1 MSKKTPIKK
10 TKRRLKRTV
19 RRSLAAVLMIT
30 AIGVAAIP
38 VPENYAGNS
47 GEPSGSGSS
56 ATKDYHDMSGYGYNP
71 IPYSVDNDNHTD
83 VVLDTG
89 LNLSKYSG
97 CSIDDF
103 LADKDANNSPK
114 TPLYGSEVWPS
125 LTVTDLGGG
134 TLDLCWQFLYYEV
147 KEPHSGAKRGAICK
161 YNDQYFADKVDLSLN
176 PNTEYY
182 TVTEEKYNGFFSGT
196 DKSSM
201 NADPLEAVIYSYNDY
216 INNMLPD
223 KDKEFFL
230 KYFKD
235 AYEAKE
241 KEFATYK
248 DAKDKYNSDK
258 DRYPDPGNIPPAT
271 LSKIPSNDLTS
282 EQKLEYYCEHDT
294 NLIACGTGYSLRSVS
309 NSLPGKSGTIYLA
322 QGGTPTEGYYNDD
335 YGFLVTNRSEYLMC
349 AIGDGA
355 FKGVTKVVNM
365 EIPSMIGYIGD
376 EAFADATLMESIKI
390 YNVESIGNRAFKG
403 CTKLN
408 NVEISQA
415 TRCIGA
421 ECFSNTAIQSIT
433 LPVSIDTIGYG
444 AFANCKQLTSV
455 DLNGIRTDCKVKDYA
470 FYNCAA
476 LKEIKM
482 QDSAIKSIGKGAFAV
497 EAGSQPLEV
506 VLPKEMSATNSIGD
520 YMFVGRAGLKSVV
533 FPVNIGRNATSII
546 TLPKNMFHGCVNLE
560 YVEFPAD
567 PQNDP
572 QACGYVEFPKV
583 DVEIDGENVEKTAL
597 FLDVINPN
605 FLVKGP
611 KNNSGGEEA
620 YPRTGTWDAVTA
632 VSDTVSYLYI
642 ENGKEYYEI
651 SDGKFLLCANSE
663 GVLTSGDFKPGL
675 PESEK
680 KNVTLPIKPTVGKT
694 KITSIA
700 SDCFK
705 KDEFNQ
711 AVVKLEIYDD
721 SISSIS
727 DKTFYGWEN
736 LEEVEIGNS
745 VASIGASA
753 FEGCTN
759 LIDVSFNTPIAGY
772 DSFPIDNIGKDAFK
786 TGSDKLTFH
795 GDIVEKYAPFE
806 WAMDKNNFINEQDGI
821 RVCYKSDAGKN
832 PTYLSVMYDANTD
845 MVTLLDYPKIEDI
858 TKYFDDEYNASMEAK
873 YYEAYGGSE
882 YDEFRKRFA
891 NEWNDTA
898 DSDVETLYDSLNYG
912 PWINEDFCSNWQT
925 YLASVDTEEKSMLA
939 KAYDIFFEPLV
950 VEAAT
955 SSPIAFYDKYPYKVL
970 ENEKYNDLYHSQTE
984 EERAFLYA
992 VKNIVVPAGVESI
1005 DVNGFKNS
1013 SQYNANNVRTYF
1025 SRTYLGNEVYDMY
1038 YAQNDDLSDSI
1049 AGLFSGYYVDKKTPD
1064 SSITEAN
1071 PRGNDYIQ
1079 SVTLNNV
1086 KYLPDYAFDSCENL
1100 QYVVLGKDCKDIGTA
1115 PFRGCT
1121 SLTTVGNND
1130 YYKTDNGIV
1139 YSVNTDG
1146 SYTIEECLPARGNLV
1161 GGAQLSLSTDANLGN
1176 VSVIK
1181 DGAFEECKYINLID
1195 LSDTAGLKDIPKN
1208 CFRNCEDLTR
1218 LSLPRSVNNIEEGA
1232 FVDDLKLV
1240 ELTIPGTEVFISASA
1255 FKKDSVDKPKAWTT
1269 ILTYADSSARRYA
1282 DTYKDTYKLTYEQKK
1297 DEWRV
1302 IFLDSDLNQVGDA
1315 QYVEDNAY
1323 VSNVPNCPPKDNWTF
1338 EKWLGTNNVEV
1349 TDRITSDTTFVA
1361 QGYSNNGMVN
1371 GKYTVAFYDQVDGTQ
1386 IGTTQYVEPGQAAIA
1401 PQAPVHTG
1409 YTFLKWSSEEYT
1421 NVQKN
1426 LTIMAMYSG
1435 GSATTSGGSTT
1446 TSGGT
1451 TTTSGGTTSTSSSSS
1466 NTSSSTSSSSSNTS
1480 SSSNSSNTSG
1490 SGSTT
1495 GTYAVTVVNGSGSGS
1510 YAVGST
1516 VTITANTPAEGMVFQ
1531 KWTTES
1537 NGVTLASVS
1546 LSTTTFVMPANAV
1559 TVTAN
1564 YVAGNGATAATTGTG
1579 NGGSTTGNNGNT
1591 VVDITKPGISNKDLA
1606 TANVNGSTD
1615 NFVIKIS
1622 ETDEATR
1629 AVAAALTNK
1638 YGSLDNILYY
1648 AMDITL
1654 YDSTGTTKI
1663 TDTSGL
1669 SIDITIPIP
1678 DALVAYGGNNM
1689 AGAVINGDQL
1699 EELNES
1705 FTTINGV
1712 PCVRFTATHFSPYT
1726 IYVDTGNLTEGMLDV
1741 TPKTGDPIH
1750 PKWFLSIGLACL
1762 SIILFLKKDKKV
1774 KVKTA

>member
-30 AIGVAAIP
+30 AIAVAAIP
-38 VPENYAGNS
+38 VPENYAES
-47 GEPSGSGSS
+47 GAGGSS
-56 ATKDYHDMSGYGYNP
+56 SSST
-71 IPYSVDNDNHTD
+71 IPVPDKYQYPASLRAIYKSTEKGDPR
-83 VVLDTG
+83 LDSTG
-89 LNLSKYSG
+89 ETIESAYIITPLSDGTYQLDWQFEFFTTTVEKNERGIISKY
-97 CSIDDF
+97 
-103 LADKDANNSPK
+103 NS
-114 TPLYGSEVWPS
+114 TYQQD
-125 LTVTDLGGG
+125 TV
-134 TLDLCWQFLYYEV
+134 V
-147 KEPHSGAKRGAICK
+147 
-161 YNDQYFADKVDLSLN
+161 LN
-176 PNTEYY
+176 PNVIYAYDEIETTDFDQFYNDCAGAGVAY
-182 TVTEEKYNGFFSGT
+182 TVNKKPNLENPADMFLNEYF
-196 DKSSM
+196 
-201 NADPLEAVIYSYNDY
+201 NAAYQNYVKDWNDY
-216 INNMLPD
+216 
-223 KDKEFFL
+223 ETRL
-230 KYFKD
+230 KQWEND
-235 AYEAKE
+235 QN
-241 KEFATYK
+241 ATEDTK
-248 DAKDKYNSDK
+248 PKS
-258 DRYPDPGNIPPAT
+258 PT
-271 LSKIPSNDLTS
+271 LSKTPSDLSDDQKLKYYCDENVSKKNPSESLKGCKLAYVIDSKQSGTTNHYVYIPQKITGQNPSGKFDSQGFKYTADSSIIGIGNEAFKDTKNVYYLTVPKEIKYIGVSAFENSFIKEISFYNVEKICDKAFKNCSQLTS
-282 EQKLEYYCEHDT
+282 VNMGEGTTIIGTEAFYGSGLTSVEFPQSTKEIGPGAFAFCESLQKIDLSKITTSPAQIDEYAFY
-294 NLIACGTGYSLRSVS
+294 NAIALNEVNVMKASSPNVTVNIGT
-309 NSLPGKSGTIYLA
+309 
-322 QGGTPTEGYYNDD
+322 
-335 YGFLVTNRSEYLMC
+335 
-349 AIGDGA
+349 IGDGA
-355 FKGVTKVVNM
+355 FAVSSGVVGSMKSFTFPSKISKAHDGDTGLGDCVLAGRTNLETVIMPADFGRTKPVVV
-365 EIPSMIGYIGD
+365 EDVTIPD
-376 EAFADATLMESIKI
+376 
-390 YNVESIGNRAFKG
+390 
-403 CTKLN
+403 
-408 NVEISQA
+408 
-415 TRCIGA
+415 
-421 ECFSNTAIQSIT
+421 NT
-433 LPVSIDTIGYG
+433 
-444 AFANCKQLTSV
+444 
-455 DLNGIRTDCKVKDYA
+455 
-470 FYNCAA
+470 FYNC
-476 LKEIKM
+476 
-482 QDSAIKSIGKGAFAV
+482 
-497 EAGSQPLEV
+497 
-506 VLPKEMSATNSIGD
+506 
-520 YMFVGRAGLKSVV
+520 Y
-533 FPVNIGRNATSII
+533 
-546 TLPKNMFHGCVNLE
+546 NLAC
-560 YVEFPAD
+560 VEFPD
-567 PQNDP
+567 DGSGS
-572 QACGYVEFPKV
+572 CGYASYNANK
-583 DVEIDGENVEKTAL
+583 L
-597 FLDVINPN
+597 FITISNPD
-605 FLVKGP
+605 FYVKGP
-611 KNNSGGEEA
+611 ETDSSKSIA
-620 YPRTGTWDAVTA
+620 SPRRITRKAKTA
-632 VSDTVSYLYI
+632 VAPVNDKGKTVANVTYLYI
-642 ENGKEYYEI
+642 KDGKKYYEI
-651 SDGKFLLCANSE
+651 SNGTYLMCIDNNGI
-663 GVLTSGDFKPGL
+663 LTSCIED
-675 PESEK
+675 PEGEK
-680 KNVTLPIKPTVGKT
+680 EDPIDNLPIPEKVGNT
-694 KITSIA
+694 KVTGIA
-700 SDCFK
+700 SDCFS
-705 KDEFNQ
+705 DDTMNQ
-711 AVVKLEIYDD
+711 KVKRITIEDN
-721 SISSIS
+721 SISIINDSVFK
-727 DKTFYGWEN
+727 DWKK
-736 LEEVEIGNS
+736 LQEVYIGNS
-745 VASIGASA
+745 VTTIGASA
-753 FEGCTN
+753 FEGCSN
-759 LIDVSFNTPIAGY
+759 LIDVSFNTPTAGY
-772 DSFPIDNIGKDAFK
+772 DNFVIGKDAFK
-786 TGSDKLTFH
+786 TGGDRLTFH
-795 GDIVEKYAPFE
+795 GDIVEEYDPFE

-821 RVCYKSDAGKN
+821 RVCYKSDVGKN

-858 TKYFDDEYNASMEAK
+858 EKYFDDEYNASMEEK

-882 YDEFRKRFA
+882 YDEYRKEFA
-891 NEWNDTA
+891 KEWNNIA
-898 DSDVETLYDSLNYG
+898 DSDVETLYESPNYG
-912 PWINEDFCSNWQT
+912 PWINENFCSNWQT

-939 KAYDIFFEPLV
+939 KTYDIFFEPLV

-955 SSPIAFYDKYPYKVL
+955 SSPRAFYDKYPYKVL
-970 ENEKYNDLYHSQTE
+970 ENEKYNDLYHAQTE
-984 EERAFLYA
+984 EERAYLDA

-1025 SRTYLGNEVYDMY
+1025 SRTYLGDEVYDMY
-1038 YAQNDDLSDSI
+1038 YAQNNDLSDSI
-1049 AGLFSGYYVDKKTPD
+1049 AGLFSGDYVDKKTPD
-1064 SSITEAN
+1064 SNITEAD

-1079 SVTLNNV
+1079 SVTLNSV

-1121 SLTTVGNND
+1121 SLTTVGNNE

-1181 DGAFEECKYINLID
+1181 EGAFEECKYINLVD

-1232 FVDDLKLV
+1232 FANDLKLV
-1240 ELTIPGTEVFISASA
+1240 ELTIPGTEVFISAQA
-1255 FKKDSVDKPKAWTT
+1255 FDADSVDQKAWTT

-1302 IFLDSDLNQVGDA
+1302 IFLDSDLNQVGEA
-1315 QYVEDNAY
+1315 QYVEDNSY
-1323 VSNVPNCPPKDNWTF
+1323 ISEVPTCPAKDNWTF

-1361 QGYSNNGMVN
+1361 QGYSDNGMVN

>member
-38 VPENYAGNS
+38 VPENVAADDTQTDVQADERIIPEYTETVLDNISYDPVVSEQVYSLDVYEGGLYWQYRIDKTSKKVLQYNS
-47 GEPSGSGSS
+47 SYPATSLTLNDTVPLNFYYVKNSEYESFINKEYTMKVSEYYDSS
-56 ATKDYHDMSGYGYNP
+56 KTDSKTKDFFKTYFS
-71 IPYSVDNDNHTD
+71 NDTD
-83 VVLDTG
+83 YKEFMRKVAE
-89 LNLSKYSG
+89 YSG
-97 CSIDDF
+97 DESDAHGNDSIT
-103 LADKDANNSPK
+103 KHG
-114 TPLYGSEVWPS
+114 Y
-125 LTVTDLGGG
+125 DL
-134 TLDLCWQFLYYEV
+134 
-147 KEPHSGAKRGAICK
+147 
-161 YNDQYFADKVDLSLN
+161 
-176 PNTEYY
+176 
-182 TVTEEKYNGFFSGT
+182 
-196 DKSSM
+196 
-201 NADPLEAVIYSYNDY
+201 
-216 INNMLPD
+216 
-223 KDKEFFL
+223 
-230 KYFKD
+230 
-235 AYEAKE
+235 
-241 KEFATYK
+241 
-248 DAKDKYNSDK
+248 SDK
-258 DRYPDPGNIPPAT
+258 DSRIYYCNSELLLEDHILMPITNQISDSAVITQIDEAYNPGGSGNSFSGAT
-271 LSKIPSNDLTS
+271 LVYIPYFIGENKPAGFSAT
-282 EQKLEYYCEHDT
+282 HD
-294 NLIACGTGYSLRSVS
+294 A
-309 NSLPGKSGTIYLA
+309 K
-322 QGGTPTEGYYNDD
+322 GYYLYQN
-335 YGFLVTNRSEYLMC
+335 TSSESI
-349 AIGDGA
+349 ATTQKITQIG
-355 FKGVTKVVNM
+355 K
-365 EIPSMIGYIGD
+365 Y
-376 EAFADATLMESIKI
+376 AFASAGVL
-390 YNVESIGNRAFKG
+390 
-403 CTKLN
+403 
-408 NVEISQA
+408 
-415 TRCIGA
+415 
-421 ECFSNTAIQSIT
+421 QSID
-433 LPVSIDTIGYG
+433 LPDWLQEIGIG
-444 AFANCKQLTSV
+444 
-455 DLNGIRTDCKVKDYA
+455 A
-470 FYNCAA
+470 FYNCY
-476 LKEIKM
+476 
-482 QDSAIKSIGKGAFAV
+482 
-497 EAGSQPLEV
+497 
-506 VLPKEMSATNSIGD
+506 N
-520 YMFVGRAGLKSVV
+520 LKSV
-533 FPVNIGRNATSII
+533 NIPFLVEVPEGAF
-546 TLPKNMFHGCVNLE
+546 KNCVNLKTVNWWMTGDDGKKSSGLSKIGKE
-560 YVEFPAD
+560 AFY
-567 PQNDP
+567 
-572 QACGYVEFPKV
+572 GS
-583 DVEIDGENVEKTAL
+583 DVEESEEGSGVLTFPVGITEIGDAAFFGCGASRIKFDSARTIGVKINKYAFFDSTELSNIDFTEKRIDSLGDYCLAVRMSKNLMTEFVFPNSSFTTGKEILANRTALTKVLVPENVSNLKGDILSGCANLKEVQFLGVNTTYDKELFNDVTNEEFCVSGYATMNIADTTDNVSNASNPRRSTWSAEKTAVGR
-597 FLDVINPN
+597 DVPYK
-605 FLVKGP
+605 FTL
-611 KNNSGGEEA
+611 
-620 YPRTGTWDAVTA
+620 
-632 VSDTVSYLYI
+632 
-642 ENGKEYYEI
+642 NGKEYYEVGNGIYLFCINKEDGLLLSCKFALNADI
-651 SDGKFLLCANSE
+651 SDWNGEVVIPPIVGNTK
-663 GVLTSGDFKPGL
+663 
-675 PESEK
+675 
-680 KNVTLPIKPTVGKT
+680 VTG
-694 KITSIA
+694 IA
-700 SDCFK
+700 SNCFNDSTLNERATSLVIEDGSAITEIQSGAFQGGGGDNE
-705 KDEFNQ
+705 KDWQ
-711 AVVKLEIYDD
+711 KLRTVK
-721 SISSIS
+721 
-727 DKTFYGWEN
+727 
-736 LEEVEIGNS
+736 IGNS
-745 VASIGASA
+745 VTKIGDNA
-753 FEGCTN
+753 FKDCIS
-759 LIDVSFNTPIAGY
+759 LVDVTFSTPSAGY
-772 DSFPIDNIGKDAFK
+772 DNFTIGKDAFK
-786 TGSDKLTFH
+786 TGSDELTFH
-795 GDIVEKYAPFE
+795 GDIVEGYAPFK
-806 WAMDKNNFINEQDGI
+806 WAMDKDNIIQESDNGNI
-821 RVCYKSDAGKN
+821 RVCYVGLSD
-832 PTYLSVMYDANTD
+832 YLTVMYNPVTD
-845 MVTLLDYPKIEDI
+845 MVTLLDYPKYSQIE
-858 TKYFDDEYNASMEAK
+858 K
-873 YYEAYGGSE
+873 
-882 YDEFRKRFA
+882 
-891 NEWNDTA
+891 
-898 DSDVETLYDSLNYG
+898 TLYELHKDEIVDSGCTTYNQWKEKEWYEKYKDEEGNTYREQFAVAWKEAINSEEAVREEKKKAVYASELYG
-912 PWINEDFCSNWQT
+912 PWINADNKSNWWSWLPPT
-925 YLASVDTEEKSMLA
+925 DTSENTLVDWLFEPMVVYATDTPDAYYDRYPYDPVDNLASNDPYRAPTTEEQN
-939 KAYDIFFEPLV
+939 LV
-950 VEAAT
+950 YAT
-955 SSPIAFYDKYPYKVL
+955 QVI
-970 ENEKYNDLYHSQTE
+970 N
-984 EERAFLYA
+984 
-992 VKNIVVPAGVESI
+992 VPKGVDSI
-1005 DVNGFKNS
+1005 DVYGYIKNLTADGEPTTGRDRNTGN
-1013 SQYNANNVRTYF
+1013 YN
-1025 SRTYLGNEVYDMY
+1025 TYLRSKLDDETWRMY
-1038 YAQNDDLSDSI
+1038 EIPRRDTNHSEDDKTTI
-1049 AGLFSGYYVDKKTPD
+1049 EPGLFSGYYVDYTASNEKEKCY
-1064 SSITEAN
+1064 
-1071 PRGNDYIQ
+1071 RGNDLIT
-1079 SVTLNNV
+1079 SVILNSV

-1121 SLTTVGNND
+1121 SLTTVGDND
-1130 YYKTDNGIV
+1130 YYKTNNGIV

-1232 FVDDLKLV
+1232 FANDLKLV
-1240 ELTIPGTEVFISASA
+1240 ELTIPGTEVFISAQA
-1255 FKKDSVDKPKAWTT
+1255 FDADSVDKKAWTT

-1315 QYVEDNAY
+1315 QYVEDNTFI
-1323 VSNVPNCPPKDNWTF
+1323 SDVPTCPAKDNWTF

-1361 QGYSNNGMVN
+1361 QGYSDNGMVN

-1451 TTTSGGTTSTSSSSS
+1451 TTTSGSTTSTSSSSS
-1466 NTSSSTSSSSSNTS
+1466 NTSTSSSSSNTS